1 VKVSDYVAEELDR
14 QGVRHV
20 YEMIGGMIAHLIDSI
35 HRRGRPRLV
44 SLHHEQAAAL
54 AACGE
59 AQMTGVPG
67 VALATSGPGAVNL
80 LTGVATCHFD
90 SVPAVFLTGQ
100 VNRSERKG
108 ERPIRQLGFQETDIV
123 AMAAPVVKAAWRIE
137 EPRQIPELLPRAF
150 ALAREGRPGPVLL
163 DIPMDVQQGDV
174 GEVGAP
180 APERGETSGRVDPE
194 ALAEAVRLIRSARR
208 PLVLAGGGVRASG
221 TCALFRRLLRR
232 LGLPAVH
239 SLMGVDL
246 LGRGDP
252 LRVGMIGT
260 YGNRWANWA
269 LGESDLLLVLGSRL
283 DIRQTGKDTDSF
295 ARGRRV
301 VHVDV
306 EPGELGNRV
315 RTDLPIRA
323 HLRPFLEALEAAW
336 GEEKPLDRADWIE
349 RIRGRRRAW
358 PDTEEPSAAG
368 GIHPN
373 RFLRRLG
380 EASPRAR
387 AFVADVGQNQMW
399 AAQSLE
405 VSSEQ
410 RFLTS
415 GGMGAMGYAL
425 PAAIGAALA
434 APGGPV
440 VAIAGD
446 GGVQCNLQE
455 LEAIGRGKL
464 PIKMVVLDNGC
475 LGMVRQF
482 QEEYFEGR
490 CPSTRWGYGAPDFP
504 AVAEAFGIPGLAV
517 EGEER
522 TEEGLERL
530 WAEADRPFLLAVR
543 IAPDAR
549 ALPKTAFGRPLWDM
563 EPRREETREERDG

>member
-1 VKVSDYVAEELDR
+1 
-14 QGVRHV
+14 
-20 YEMIGGMIAHLIDSI
+20 
-35 HRRGRPRLV
+35 
-44 SLHHEQAAAL
+44 
-54 AACGE
+54 
-59 AQMTGVPG
+59 
-67 VALATSGPGAVNL
+67 
-80 LTGVATCHFD
+80 
-90 SVPAVFLTGQ
+90 
-100 VNRSERKG
+100 
-108 ERPIRQLGFQETDIV
+108 
-123 AMAAPVVKAAWRIE
+123 
-137 EPRQIPELLPRAF
+137 
-150 ALAREGRPGPVLL
+150 
-163 DIPMDVQQGDV
+163 
-174 GEVGAP
+174 
-180 APERGETSGRVDPE
+180 
-194 ALAEAVRLIRSARR
+194 
-208 PLVLAGGGVRASG
+208 
-221 TCALFRRLLRR
+221 
-232 LGLPAVH
+232 
-239 SLMGVDL
+239 
-246 LGRGDP
+246 
-252 LRVGMIGT
+252 
-260 YGNRWANWA
+260 
-269 LGESDLLLVLGSRL
+269 
-283 DIRQTGKDTDSF
+283 
-295 ARGRRV
+295 
-301 VHVDV
+301 
-306 EPGELGNRV
+306 
-315 RTDLPIRA
+315 
-323 HLRPFLEALEAAW
+323 
-336 GEEKPLDRADWIE
+336 
-349 RIRGRRRAW
+349 
-358 PDTEEPSAAG
+358 
-368 GIHPN
+368 
-373 RFLRRLG
+373 
-380 EASPRAR
+380 
-387 AFVADVGQNQMW
+387 MW